1 MLERNE
7 MDVYVIAGDIE
18 QWLDDEGLQYEAMRD
33 TEQAGAFFVVQFN
46 DGLSGFI
53 SVEDNEDDLEFGT
66 VTVAIWLAEVGEA
79 PPEALKRLLVD
90 NGSMYNAALVVV
102 PMSEG
107 EQDLFLQ
114 TRIAIEHFET
124 DDIPSHV
131 NNLVAQAQMFL
142 DWMWTEGEEPVV
154 ETGA

>member
-1 MLERNE
+1 

-46 DGLSGFI
+46 EGLSGFV
-53 SVEDNEDDLEFGT
+53 SVEDNGEDLEFET
-66 VTVAIWLAEVGEA
+66 VTVAIWLAEVGQA
-79 PPEALKRLLVD
+79 PPEALVHLLVD
-90 NGSMYNAALVVV
+90 NGSMYNAALVIAPVA
-102 PMSEG
+102 EG
-107 EQDLFLQ
+107 EKDLFLQ

-124 DDIPSHV
+124 EDIPAHV

-142 DWMWTEGEEPVV
+142 DWMWDKDEETAA
-154 ETGA
+154 EAGA

>member
-1 MLERNE
+1 

-18 QWLDDEGLQYEAMRD
+18 QWLDDEGLQYESMRD
-33 TEQAGAFFVVQFN
+33 AEQAGAFFVVQFN
-46 DGLSGFI
+46 EGLSGFI
-53 SVEDNEDDLEFGT
+53 SVEDNGDDLEFET

-79 PPEALKRLLVD
+79 PPDALKRLLID

-102 PMSEG
+102 PMAEG

-114 TRIAIEHFET
+114 TRIATEHFET
-124 DDIPSHV
+124 EDIPSHV

-142 DWMWTEGEEPVV
+142 EWMWSESEEASA
-154 ETGA
+154 EISA